1 MHKEEACQRS
11 KGGGEIK
18 KRAFKL
24 SPLGP
29 VSVIADGVLSIQPT
43 VLVSMASPP
52 QLVNTHSLTHSLTHT
67 DSFRCFK
74 GSKENRSRKNCSGTC
89 KSVAVVSVV

>member
-1 MHKEEACQRS
+1 MS

-29 VSVIADGVLSIQPT
+29 VSVIADGVLNT
-43 VLVSMASPP
+43 AHHVSK
-52 QLVNTHSLTHSLTHT
+52 HSQSTSTCKHTHT
-67 DSFRCFK
+67 HTQTHLDAWMGK
-74 GSKENRSRKNCSGTC
+74 QYRSRKNCSGVC
-89 KSVAVVSVV
+89 KSVFVVSLLSNWLA